1 MTGGFS
7 NKRKTVKDTVP
18 ADSSVHNVIP
28 AEDTNERSGFCE
40 DRLRCSLTKM
50 GSSMMDF
57 QDLHTDMR
65 CMRDLTGRKERTSA
79 MSSEGRVT
87 GDALGGRHK
96 RDGGRRSMSPFSDR
110 GFS

>member
-7 NKRKTVKDTVP
+7 NKRQTVNDTVP
-18 ADSSVHNVIP
+18 VNSSAHSVIP
-28 AEDTNERSGFCE
+28 AVHTNVRSGFCE
-40 DRLRCSLTKM
+40 DRLRCSLTKV

-57 QDLHTDMR
+57 QDLDTDLS

-87 GDALGGRHK
+87 GDALGGRCK

-110 GFS
+110 AR